1 VADAAVAEL
10 AAFIHQQRRVAAGA
24 WRRSDLS
31 MTHLHLLMVLDSEGP
46 LPMTRVAETLVCSLP
61 NATGMID
68 RMEERGLIE
77 RSRDDRDRR
86 VVRVSV
92 TDAGRQVVGEH
103 ESMRQNQVRPLLESM
118 PIADQRTCL
127 RAFRCMRRAA
137 ERLDPTGTPP
147 RDSRAAR
154 AARPS

>member
-1 VADAAVAEL
+1 
-10 AAFIHQQRRVAAGA
+10 
-24 WRRSDLS
+24 
-31 MTHLHLLMVLDSEGP
+31 MTHLHLLVVLDSEGP

-86 VVRVSV
+86 VVRVSI

-103 ESMRQNQVRPLLESM
+103 ESMRQNHVRRLLESM

-137 ERLDPTGTPP
+137 ERLDPSGTPRP
-147 RDSRAAR
+147 DAR
-154 AARPS
+154 AGRADRPT